1 MRSHV
6 FYSVSR
12 QRNGF
17 HFKMKI
23 MRLTTIKVPKGCTEI
38 AVDLEDGKLVVSYGS
53 SINEKEF
60 FCKETGHMEEIPGV
74 GDFAILW
81 NDIARGG
88 AIVANIKR
96 NISEGHSKCWVAS
109 NFYDYDNAIKFRNY
123 EQYLKIKGEYA
134 EDEL

>member
-1 MRSHV
+1 
-6 FYSVSR
+6 
-12 QRNGF
+12 
-17 HFKMKI
+17 

-60 FCKETGHMEEIPGV
+60 FCKETGNMEEVPGV

-81 NDIARGG
+81 NEPKRKF
-88 AIVANIKR
+88 AIVANVQEFDR
-96 NISEGHSKCWVAS
+96 AGNVVGSDGFTYSS
-109 NFYDYDNAIKFRNY
+109 AIKFRNY
-123 EQYLKIKGEYA
+123 EQYLKVKGKYA